1 MSSISE
7 YVKTS
12 ELVDMAKKAC
22 HITKPNT
29 KMGEDDIRAVIRWIG
44 HHSPGIHWLDGKPI
58 LGRTAIDMM
67 LFITL
72 TEFPLFYMWHKLSQ
86 WN

>member
-7 YVKTS
+7 YIKTS
-12 ELVDMAKKAC
+12 ELVDMAKEAC
-22 HITKPNT
+22 HITKLNSD
-29 KMGEDDIRAVIRWIG
+29 MGEDDIRKVVRWIG
-44 HHSPGIHWLDGKPI
+44 HHSPGIQWLDGKPV
-58 LGRTAIDMM
+58 LGRTAVDMM

-72 TEFPLFYMWHKLSQ
+72 VEFPLFYTWHKLSQ